1 MTYPVNLRKKDE
13 RGRQGHQ
20 VEKRRMIHIF
30 FSSIWT
36 GISSGD
42 FHKKNYKRN
51 VIDFLHS
58 TQNLEC
64 TGLHR
69 GIPTDHMGQ
78 SQGKK
83 EICWDLCSVWELLPH
98 DYKRDSSQLKGS
110 KRCPGG
116 GQGCAQYILVSDELL
131 INNTLKRFQL
141 GSDVRDRLDKN
152 VERER
157 KSHTDKDKVS
167 LKGAEVRSNV
177 ASAVSWN
184 WSQSP

>member
-1 MTYPVNLRKKDE
+1 MTYPVNVRKKDE

-20 VEKRRMIHIF
+20 VEKKTNDSY
-30 FSSIWT
+30 FSFQHLDRDFIWRL
-36 GISSGD
+36 SQKELQEECDRLSP
-42 FHKKNYKRN
+42 FHLKLR
-51 VIDFLHS
+51 VHL
-58 TQNLEC
+58 
-64 TGLHR
+64 GLHR

-110 KRCPGG
+110 KRCPAG
-116 GQGCAQYILVSDELL
+116 GQGCAQYIMVSDELL

-184 WSQSP
+184 

>member
-1 MTYPVNLRKKDE
+1 MEPLCSEPPGDLSSKCKKE
-13 RGRQGHQ
+13 GRAGQAGTPGG
-20 VEKRRMIHIF
+20 KKTNDSY
-30 FSSIWT
+30 FSFQHLDRDFIW
-36 GISSGD
+36 
-42 FHKKNYKRN
+42 RN

-110 KRCPGG
+110 KRCPAG

-184 WSQSP
+184 